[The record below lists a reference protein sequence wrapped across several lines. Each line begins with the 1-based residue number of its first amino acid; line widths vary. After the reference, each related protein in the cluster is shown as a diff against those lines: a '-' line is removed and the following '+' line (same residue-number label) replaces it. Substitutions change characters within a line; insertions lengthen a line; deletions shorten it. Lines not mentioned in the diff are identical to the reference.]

1 MPIATLSNQLL
12 PAQDAPTGPSPE
24 PRQLGPTRSAL
35 RCAPRPARRARSHPQ
50 AC

>member
-1 MPIATLSNQLL
+1 MPIATLLNQLL

-35 RCAPRPARRARSHPQ
+35 RRAPRPARRSRSHPQ